1 MKESYPV
8 TKKGYELLKKE
19 LKQLIKTDR
28 PAVVNSIST
37 AREHGDLKENAEYH
51 AAKEQQGF
59 IEGRIQELNAKLA
72 NANVIDIEK
81 LSGDKVV
88 FGATVTFEDIDTEE
102 VSNYQIVGEY
112 ESDIKQNKISI
123 SSPIARALIGRSA
136 GETRHPPGA
145 TAASPPAFPRGRPA
159 ASVVCHRGFRGLFCG
174 NTSGSDAG

>member
-1 MKESYPV
+1 MKESFPV
-8 TKKGYELLKKE
+8 TKNGYELLKKE

-28 PAVVNSIST
+28 PAVVNAIST
-37 AREHGDLKENAEYH
+37 AKEHGDLKENAEYH

-81 LSGDKVV
+81 LSGDKVI

-136 GETRHPPGA
+136 GETLTIPIPKGKIEIEILKVEFI
-145 TAASPPAFPRGRPA
+145 T
-159 ASVVCHRGFRGLFCG
+159 
-174 NTSGSDAG
+174 

>member
-8 TKKGYELLKKE
+8 TKKGYEILKKE

-28 PAVVNSIST
+28 PAVVNAIST

-88 FGATVTFEDIDTEE
+88 FGVTVTFEDIDTEE

-136 GETRHPPGA
+136 GETLTIPIPKGKIDIEILKVKFI
-145 TAASPPAFPRGRPA
+145 T
-159 ASVVCHRGFRGLFCG
+159 
-174 NTSGSDAG
+174 

>member
-19 LKQLIKTDR
+19 LKQLINTDR
-28 PAVVNSIST
+28 TAVVNAIST

-72 NANVIDIEK
+72 NANVIDIER
-81 LSGDKVV
+81 LSGDKVI
-88 FGATVTFEDIDTEE
+88 FGATVTFENIDTEE
-102 VSNYQIVGEY
+102 VSNYQIVGED
-112 ESDIKQNKISI
+112 ESDIKQNRISI

-136 GETRHPPGA
+136 GETLTIPIPKGKIEIEIIKVEFI
-145 TAASPPAFPRGRPA
+145 T
-159 ASVVCHRGFRGLFCG
+159 
-174 NTSGSDAG
+174 

>member
-1 MKESYPV
+1 MKDSYPV

-19 LKQLIKTDR
+19 LKQLLSTDR
-28 PAVVNSIST
+28 PAVVNAIST

-88 FGATVTFEDIDTEE
+88 FGATVTFEDIDTDE
-102 VSNYQIVGEY
+102 VSNYQIVGED
-112 ESDIKQNKISI
+112 ESDIKQNKISV

-136 GETRHPPGA
+136 GETLIIPIPKGKIEIEIIKIEFI
-145 TAASPPAFPRGRPA
+145 T
-159 ASVVCHRGFRGLFCG
+159 
-174 NTSGSDAG
+174 

>member
-19 LKQLIKTDR
+19 LKQLINTDR
-28 PAVVNSIST
+28 PAVVNAIST

-102 VSNYQIVGEY
+102 VSNYQIVGED

-136 GETRHPPGA
+136 GETLTIPIPKGKIEIEILKVE
-145 TAASPPAFPRGRPA
+145 F
-159 ASVVCHRGFRGLFCG
+159 
-174 NTSGSDAG
+174 NT

>member
-19 LKQLIKTDR
+19 LKQLINTDR

-59 IEGRIQELNAKLA
+59 IEGRIQELNSKLA

-81 LSGDKVV
+81 LTGNKVL

-102 VSNYQIVGEY
+102 VSNYQLVGED

-136 GETRHPPGA
+136 GETLTIPIPKGKIEIEILKVEFI
-145 TAASPPAFPRGRPA
+145 T
-159 ASVVCHRGFRGLFCG
+159 
-174 NTSGSDAG
+174 